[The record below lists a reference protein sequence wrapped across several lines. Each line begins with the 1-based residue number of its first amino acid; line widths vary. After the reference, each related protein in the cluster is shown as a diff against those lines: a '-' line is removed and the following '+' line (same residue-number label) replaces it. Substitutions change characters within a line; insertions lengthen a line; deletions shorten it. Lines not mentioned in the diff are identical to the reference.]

1 MELTER
7 QRKELFKERAAGRS
21 VKDLSVM
28 YNLPY
33 LTVLGILNTPQ
44 EEKEDRNEWKPRK
57 VTLKFKKQ
65 VVEMY
70 KNGKK
75 VTDIANEFKIPWTT
89 IWNWIKASNENE
101 RKEENMNALINVET
115 DAEEAE
121 QTGTDIEEAEKT
133 GHEET
138 LEEMADKIIE
148 MKTNEGEEK
157 MEEIKTEE
165 TRTKR
170 PYKRRSRKHKVQRS
184 YDESF
189 KLRMINLY
197 KGGMPLQEI
206 VKQYCVP
213 TGTLYGWISRAKA
226 KEELAKLPENEQE
239 QKRVREHSP
248 EVKRLALEKWA
259 NGERI
264 IEIANSLEIEKSNIY
279 VWAKNFIKAKLSEPV
294 PAIEKPKKEVIE
306 KISRADSE
314 ELIRLRIENETLK
327 ETIKTMAGAMAG
339 R

>member
-7 QRKELFKERAAGRS
+7 QKKELFKERAAGRS

-44 EEKEDRNEWKPRK
+44 EEKEDRNKWKPRK

-89 IWNWIKASNENE
+89 IWAWIKASNENE
-101 RKEENMNALINVET
+101 RKEENMNALINAET
-115 DAEEAE
+115 DAEETKTAE
-121 QTGTDIEEAEKT
+121 TR
-133 GHEET
+133 HEET
-138 LEEMADKIIE
+138 LEEMADKIAE
-148 MKTNEGEEK
+148 MKTGEGEEK
-157 MEEIKTEE
+157 MEEINKTEE
-165 TRTKR
+165 TRIKR
-170 PYKRRSRKHKVQRS
+170 PYKRRSRKHRIKRT

-189 KLRMINLY
+189 KLRMINLH
-197 KGGMPLQEI
+197 KDGMSLQEI
-206 VKQYCVP
+206 VKQHGIP
-213 TGTLYGWISRAKA
+213 MGTLYGWISRAAA
-226 KEELAKLPENEQE
+226 KEEPASLPENEQK
-239 QKRVREHSP
+239 QKRAHEYSP

-259 NGERI
+259 NGEKI
-264 IEIANSLEIEKSNIY
+264 IEITNSLKIERGNIY
-279 VWAKNFIKAKLSEPV
+279 AWAKDFIRARLEAPV
-294 PAIEKPKKEVIE
+294 LTARKSKKEAVE
-306 KISRADSE
+306 MISGIDSE
-314 ELIRLRIENETLK
+314 ELTRLRIENETLK
-327 ETIKTMAGAMAG
+327 ETIRTMTMAMAG